1 MTMYA
6 RNERKSWLR
15 GGLLGSARRRPASL
29 FRSIFTHIPQDTG
42 AGTEL
47 LRLCF
52 SLSSSDRRG
61 TWDAQAGDGRADQ
74 LAGGWAL

>member
-6 RNERKSWLR
+6 RHEKEIVGQ
-15 GGLLGSARRRPASL
+15 GGSFGVREATIGIALPQHFHPFS
-29 FRSIFTHIPQDTG
+29 QDTG

-52 SLSSSDRRG
+52 SLSRSDKRG